1 MKKAIRPAISKWRQT
16 EPELILCAVRWYLWD
31 SLSLRDVEELLG
43 ERGLEADHTTIWR
56 WFQRYGP
63 ELEQRPAAVPGGC
76 TETEPGRLDPSF
88 SGHFLK
94 VTTHPDDLLAC
105 LRL

>member
-16 EPELILCAVRWYLWD
+16 EPELILCAVRWYLRD

-56 WFQRYGP
+56 WVQRYGP
-63 ELEQRPAAVPGGC
+63 KLTAGSCSRWPH
-76 TETEPGRLDPSF
+76 ETEPGRLDPSF

>member
-1 MKKAIRPAISKWRQT
+1 M
-16 EPELILCAVRWYLWD
+16 Y
-31 SLSLRDVEELLG
+31 
-43 ERGLEADHTTIWR
+43 
-56 WFQRYGP
+56 
-63 ELEQRPAAVPGGC
+63 
-76 TETEPGRLDPSF
+76 ETEPGRLDPSF